1 MTKKRRPAEEAPQT
15 VKPRKKAVV
24 SWCPSIGM
32 ECVWSSVPQGAS
44 RLSPRQIR
52 ISGTWSARFHRNRQW
67 LGSRGARTTYSVAA
81 TRNARGRNV
90 ASGNSAPLCASY
102 LRCGAIGTVHI
113 ESAGASEKTCARF
126 AIPGSSLNTLET
138 PDSFAR
144 GAREALRVGFQ
155 PAKKIATALERARR
169 KMFASLTELR
179 PGEKKRSSL
188 RTRGGGGARLLAL
201 EPIYAIVI
209 VAQWRSP

>member
-1 MTKKRRPAEEAPQT
+1 
-15 VKPRKKAVV
+15 
-24 SWCPSIGM
+24 M
-32 ECVWSSVPQGAS
+32 ECVWSSVLQGAS

-52 ISGTWSARFHRNRQW
+52 IGRTWSAGFHRNQQC
-67 LGSRGARTTYSVAA
+67 LGSRGARMIAVAA
-81 TRNARGRNV
+81 PCTVLGRNAAR
-90 ASGNSAPLCASY
+90 GNSAPLCASY
-102 LRCGAIGTVHI
+102 LQCGAIGTVHI

-155 PAKKIATALERARR
+155 PAKNRAIALERARR
-169 KMFASLTELR
+169 KAFAGVTELR
-179 PGEKKRSSL
+179 LGEEKRSSL
-188 RTRGGGGARLLAL
+188 RTRYDGGARLLTH

-209 VAQWRSP
+209 VARWRSP

>member
-1 MTKKRRPAEEAPQT
+1 
-15 VKPRKKAVV
+15 V
-24 SWCPSIGM
+24 
-32 ECVWSSVPQGAS
+32 
-44 RLSPRQIR
+44 
-52 ISGTWSARFHRNRQW
+52 RFHRNQQW
-67 LGSRGARTTYSVAA
+67 LGSRGARMIYA
-81 TRNARGRNV
+81 TATLCNMLGRNV
-90 ASGNSAPLCASY
+90 ARGNSAPRRASY

-144 GAREALRVGFQ
+144 GAREALRVGCQ

-169 KMFASLTELR
+169 KTFASVTELR
-179 PGEKKRSSL
+179 PGEEKRSWL
-188 RTRGGGGARLLAL
+188 RTREGGGARLLAL

-209 VAQWRSP
+209 VARWRSP